1 MSCFNEQKAR
11 ELVSIL
17 LAKDINVYRKLL
29 PEVQK
34 LNSEDFQ
41 KLFEGTDDYEFNV
54 KNKKDFKKLTIKF
67 NNFQII
73 LDEWYQNNKYYDSL
87 KELWTRYPCI
97 ENLRGKE
104 DDELEKSMKS
114 FSINYDKWPS
124 DIKSEFKT
132 LVNNTEGTT
141 AYELKKIIEDKFCEL
156 NSVLEELIV
165 FRNAIKSQGDENLI
179 YEKNAQSM
187 IFNIIGTIALP
198 LAYFFGQKNIAAKEA
213 KIANKIIFNKGYSKK
228 QADFITK
235 DFMNLIKKDNCTGCY
250 NYIDKNKKLHKLNL
264 QCKNG
269 KLNNLKLG
277 QKAKAFFKSKVV
289 CGLHAALSFLN
300 LGWSIYELT
309 KTYKGFEEVKNYKK
323 RLEEIVQ
330 LFNAHKKEIGVL
342 PDDFS
347 EAASRI
353 RNVLDKIR
361 KDQQDLRNLIND
373 IRKSIQ
379 FQESQ
384 KNKSIAG
391 LAGSIGLGI
400 FGIVGGIVTANGTS
414 VIYGVSTVANTV
426 SAIAHTSNIVMSSKL
441 IKEFNDVL
449 NKAYEEEQKIQNEID
464 SLINELT
471 NRLEQQPKFDLNASI
486 SSISTEFD
494 ESFLDELNKK

>member
-1 MSCFNEQKAR
+1 MDYFNEQKAR
-11 ELVSIL
+11 ELTSIL
-17 LAKDINVYRKLL
+17 LKNDISIYRKLL

-34 LNSEDFQ
+34 MNSEDFQ
-41 KLFEGTDDYEFNV
+41 SLFEGIDDQEFNV
-54 KNKKDFKKLTIKF
+54 KNKKDFKKLSIKF
-67 NNFQII
+67 NNFHVI
-73 LDEWYQNNKYYDSL
+73 LEEWYQKPKYYAYL

-97 ENLRGKE
+97 ENLRCKE
-104 DDELEKSMKS
+104 DDEFEKAMKS
-114 FSINYDKWPS
+114 FSINYDKWPT
-124 DIKSEFKT
+124 DVKSEFKT
-132 LVNNTEGTT
+132 LVNNTEDTT
-141 AYELKKIIEDKFCEL
+141 VYELKQIIEDKFSEL

-165 FRNAIKSQGDENLI
+165 FKKAIKEQEENLV
-179 YEKNAQSM
+179 YEKNSQSL
-187 IFNIIGTIALP
+187 ILNIIETIALP
-198 LAYFFGQKNIAAKEA
+198 LAYMFGQKNIAAKEA
-213 KIANKIIFNKGYSKK
+213 KVANKIIYNKCFNKK

-235 DFMNLIKKDNCTGCY
+235 DFIKIIEKKKCTGCY
-250 NYIDKNKKLHKLNL
+250 NYIDKNKKIYKLKL

-309 KTYKGFEEVKNYKK
+309 QTYKGFQQVKNYKK
-323 RLEEIVQ
+323 RLEEIVA
-330 LFNAHKKEIGVL
+330 LFNVHKKEIGIL
-342 PDDFS
+342 PEDFS
-347 EAASRI
+347 EAAIRI

-384 KNKSIAG
+384 KNKAIAG
-391 LAGSIGLGI
+391 IVGSIGLGI
-400 FGIVGGIVTANGTS
+400 FGVVGGIVTANGTS
-414 VIYGVSTVANTV
+414 VIYGVSSVANAA
-426 SAIAHTSNIVMSSKL
+426 SAIAHTTNLVMSSKL

-449 NKAYEEEQKIQNEID
+449 AKAYEEEEKIQKEID
-464 SLINELT
+464 NLINELT

-486 SSISTEFD
+486 SSISTEIEDNFF
-494 ESFLDELNKK
+494 EN